1 MKYLLGT
8 AGLTAVLLQS
18 WLYFGPLLLNYPL
31 FQSPPSLFADSD
43 DSDDSDM
50 CVFNASTSATSAA
63 PTPSSVCSTSSTTAG
78 LSVDHTADRADEIR
92 YMAANLVNEER
103 VWPIDGQ
110 DLPSYMGPV
119 ARPGSVAEQLQ
130 RQDLLELSA
139 LKPDTPELM
148 AALAAR
154 WLPRLTS
161 ADAYTEFYELFRPV
175 VDAPLTA
182 VDHGD
187 AAFGASRLSE
197 RGFNLRAIRA
207 DDPDPVDATLTAAN
221 VAALCGAN
229 ASVQTLRERKAL
241 FVVDL
246 STIGQWGDASV
257 RKVNSTQP
265 TVDEQR
271 TVDEQLPTK
280 YLPSVLGYFCFTS
293 DAASVAS
300 ATPSATTS
308 PASGQLVPLAIT
320 LLDSGVTYTPLD
332 PPNEWQLAKTALNA
346 AEATFQQMQH
356 FAESH
361 TLSIPIR
368 VELYRSLATRHPV
381 RALLLRHFAWDFGLE
396 QQAGVV
402 LFNASTP
409 LDRTF
414 GLGAAGCVR
423 FLHDARRRISL
434 DDDVFSDVTARGVAH
449 LPGKYAAYG
458 KLHHAAIASFLAS
471 FLDVY
476 YPADE
481 GVLSD
486 VELQN
491 WAAACAEIPHLH
503 AFPSRFEDKAGL
515 AKLLTRLLFQSAV
528 KHHAMNGEVTWNTV
542 AMPYSAP
549 ALWKPL
555 PDRKQRDGHPEVDV
569 FSYLQPRELFPV
581 LVFLTALFNRPRP
594 AETTLQSAYHVP
606 PFSQEPRLAKA
617 IRTYDDELR
626 AIDAFIVANEQHEP
640 QPYHVL
646 RPGNLPHNTWI

>member
-8 AGLTAVLLQS
+8 AGLTAALLQS
-18 WLYFGPLLLNYPL
+18 WLYFGPLLLNHSL

-43 DSDDSDM
+43 DSDV
-50 CVFNASTSATSAA
+50 CVFNASTSAPSAA
-63 PTPSSVCSTSSTTAG
+63 PTPSSACNTSSTTAV

-92 YMAANLVNEER
+92 YMAANLANEER
-103 VWPIDGQ
+103 VWPIAGQ

-119 ARPGSVAEQLQ
+119 ARPGSVAEKLQ

-148 AALAAR
+148 AALAVR
-154 WLPRLTS
+154 WLPQLTS
-161 ADAYTEFYELFRPV
+161 ADAYTEFYQLFRPV
-175 VDAPLTA
+175 VDAPLA
-182 VDHGD
+182 SVDHGD

-229 ASVQTLRERKAL
+229 ASVQTLRDRNAL

-246 STIGQWGDASV
+246 STIGRWGDASV
-257 RKVNSTQP
+257 RKVSSAQP
-265 TVDEQR
+265 TVE
-271 TVDEQLPTK
+271 EQLPTK
-280 YLPSVLGYFCFTS
+280 YLPSVLGYFCFNPAAAPAAATS
-293 DAASVAS
+293 SAPSAAASG
-300 ATPSATTS
+300 
-308 PASGQLVPLAIT
+308 SGQLVPLAIT
-320 LLDSGVTYTPLD
+320 LLDSGVTYTPFD

-368 VELYRSLATRHPV
+368 VELYRTLAARHPV

-414 GLGAAGCVR
+414 GIGAAGCVR

-434 DDDVFSDVTARGVAH
+434 SDDVFSDVKARGIAH
-449 LPGKYAAYG
+449 LPVKYAAYG
-458 KLHHAAIASFLAS
+458 KLHHSAIASFLAS

-476 YPADE
+476 YPDDE
-481 GVLSD
+481 AVLHD

-503 AFPSRFEDKAGL
+503 DFPSRFEGKANV

-606 PFSQEPRLAKA
+606 PFSEDPRLAKA
-617 IRTYDDELR
+617 IRTYDDELQS
-626 AIDAFIVANEQHEP
+626 IDAFIVANEQHEP
-640 QPYHVL
+640 QPYHAL
-646 RPGNLPHNTWI
+646 RPGSLPHNTWI